1 MRSLRA
7 LNPYLWKYK
16 LHLLSGIVFV
26 MFSAWFGTLPAQVI
40 RDVLDMVKDELQIL
54 QLVKGY
60 KAHGYFYAFVRDTLL
75 LSGATVLL
83 FAILRGFFLFLT
95 RQTLIVMS
103 RRIEFDLK
111 NDIFNHLQSLSTDFY
126 RQYSTGDILARI
138 GEDVSR
144 VRMYIG
150 PAIMYTAS
158 TVTMFIF
165 VLATMFSVN
174 VWLTLI
180 VIIPLP
186 ILSISIYY
194 VNITVNKRSEKV
206 QEQLSNLS
214 TFVQEH
220 FSGIRIMKA
229 FEREK
234 SVNIRFSE
242 NAEEYKKRTL
252 HLAKVNAFWLP
263 VISLLIGIS
272 TLFTVWIGGIW
283 VIQQKI
289 TLGNIAE
296 FVLYV
301 SMLTWPIA
309 SLGWV
314 TSLVQRAAASQTRI
328 NELMNIKP
336 SVVNKNSSQS
346 LIQGKITLKNVSF
359 GYTDNQFVLKNISL
373 EIPKGTSLGI
383 MGAVGSGK
391 STLAQLL
398 VRMYDIKQGQIL
410 IDDVPVQELNLNSLR
425 QQIGYVPQ
433 DVFLFSDTIYNNIAF
448 GKIDA
453 TEQEVMAVAQ
463 KAAILKDIEHFPDGI
478 QTVIGERG
486 ITLSG
491 GQKQRISLAR
501 AIIKSPPILILDDCL
516 SAVDTHTENEIL
528 SHLAEVKQNKTTI
541 IISHRISSVKDCD
554 NIIILKDGKIAE
566 QGSHEALLALGGE
579 YARLYEEQTTAISSV
594 TESTVE
600 I

>member
-1 MRSLRA
+1 
-7 LNPYLWKYK
+7 
-16 LHLLSGIVFV
+16 
-26 MFSAWFGTLPAQVI
+26 
-40 RDVLDMVKDELQIL
+40 
-54 QLVKGY
+54 
-60 KAHGYFYAFVRDTLL
+60 
-75 LSGATVLL
+75 
-83 FAILRGFFLFLT
+83 

-126 RQYSTGDILARI
+126 RKYSTGDILARI

-144 VRMYIG
+144 VRMYLG

-158 TVTMFIF
+158 TVTMFVF
-165 VLATMFSVN
+165 VLATMLSVN

-194 VNITVNKRSEKV
+194 VNTSVNKRSERV
-206 QEQLSNLS
+206 QNQLSTLS

-234 SVNIRFSE
+234 SVNEQFYLH
-242 NAEEYKKRTL
+242 ADEYKKRNL
-252 HLAKVNAFWLP
+252 SLAKVNAFWLP
-263 VISLLIGIS
+263 VISLLIGMS

-283 VIQQKI
+283 VVKQKI
-289 TLGNIAE
+289 TIGNIAE

-301 SMLTWPIA
+301 SMLTWPIT

-328 NELMNIKP
+328 NELMAIKP
-336 SVVNKNSSQS
+336 SIVNHYPEKQYT
-346 LIQGKITLKNVSF
+346 IQGKITFENVSF
-359 GYTDNQFVLKNISL
+359 SYHQGQEVLKNITLS
-373 EIPKGTSLGI
+373 IPKGSSLGI
-383 MGAVGSGK
+383 MGSVGSGK
-391 STLAQLL
+391 TTLAHLL
-398 VRMYDIKQGQIL
+398 VRMYEPTQGRIL
-410 IDDVPVQELNLNSLR
+410 IDDIPIQTHNLSILR

-448 GKIDA
+448 GKMDA
-453 TEQEVMAVAQ
+453 TQEEVLDAAR

-478 QTVIGERG
+478 HTLIGERG

-501 AIIKSPPILILDDCL
+501 AILKNPSILILDDCL
-516 SAVDTHTENEIL
+516 SAVDTHTESEIL
-528 SHLAEVKQNKTTI
+528 SHLAAVKQNKTTI
-541 IISHRISSVKDCD
+541 IISHRVSSIKDCD
-554 NIIILKDGKIAE
+554 YIIILKDGQIIE
-566 QGSHEALLALGGE
+566 QGTHSTLLALGGE
-579 YARLYEEQTTAISSV
+579 YAKLYEEQT
-594 TESTVE
+594 STQYSTL
-600 I
+600 

>member
-16 LHLLSGIVFV
+16 KHLLSGIIFV
-26 MFSAWFGTLPAQVI
+26 MFSAWFATLPAQVI

-54 QLVKGY
+54 QIIKGY
-60 KAHGYFYAFVRDTLL
+60 HAYTHFYSFVRDTLL
-75 LSGATVLL
+75 LSGATILL

-126 RQYSTGDILARI
+126 RKYSTGDILARI

-180 VIIPLP
+180 VITPLP
-186 ILSISIYY
+186 VLSISIYY
-194 VNITVNKRSEKV
+194 VNVIVNKRSEKV
-206 QEQLSNLS
+206 QEQLSRLS

-229 FEREK
+229 FEREQN
-234 SVNIRFSE
+234 VNARFYE
-242 NAEEYKKRTL
+242 NAEEYKKRSL

-283 VIQQKI
+283 VIHQKI

-301 SMLTWPIA
+301 GMLTWPIA

-328 NELMNIKP
+328 NELMNIQP
-336 SVVNKNSSQS
+336 SIINKNPNPTQ
-346 LIQGKITLKNVSF
+346 IQGKISLKDVSF
-359 GYTDNQFVLKNISL
+359 GYNDTQTVLKNISL
-373 EIPKGTSLGI
+373 EIPKGHSLGI

-398 VRMYDIKQGQIL
+398 VRMYDIQQGQIL
-410 IDDVPVQELNLNSLR
+410 IDDIPIQEHNLNSLR

-453 TEQEVMAVAQ
+453 TEQEVLAVAE
-463 KAAILKDIEHFPDGI
+463 KAAILKDIQHFPDGI

-501 AIIKSPPILILDDCL
+501 AIIKNPPVLILDDCL

-528 SHLAEVKQNKTTI
+528 SHLSEVKQNKTTI
-541 IISHRISSVKDCD
+541 IISHRVSSVKDCD
-554 NIIILKDGKIAE
+554 RIIILKDGQVIE
-566 QGSHEALLALGGE
+566 QGSHEELLYKGGE
-579 YARLYEEQTTAISSV
+579 YAKLYEEQTAIPN
-594 TESTVE
+594 T
-600 I
+600 ID

>member
-7 LNPYLWKYK
+7 LNRYLWKYK
-16 LHLLSGIVFV
+16 LHLLSGIFFV
-26 MFSAWFGTLPAQVI
+26 IVSAWFGTLPAQVI
-40 RDVLDMVKDELQIL
+40 RDVLDIIKDELQIL
-54 QLVKGY
+54 QMIKGY
-60 KAHGYFYAFVRDTLL
+60 SAQHYFYAFVRDTLL
-75 LSGATVLL
+75 LSGATILL
-83 FAILRGFFLFLT
+83 FAVLRGFFLFLT

-111 NDIFNHLQSLSTDFY
+111 NDIFQHLQSLSTDFY
-126 RQYSTGDILARI
+126 RKYSTGDILARI

-158 TVTMFIF
+158 TVTMFVF

-180 VIIPLP
+180 VIAPLP

-206 QEQLSNLS
+206 QEQLSTLS

-229 FEREK
+229 FEREN
-234 SVNIRFSE
+234 SVNTRFAQ
-242 NAEEYKKRTL
+242 NADEYKKRSL

-263 VISLLIGIS
+263 VISLLIGMS
-272 TLFTVWIGGIW
+272 TLFTVWIGGMW

-289 TLGNIAE
+289 TIGNIAE

-301 SMLTWPIA
+301 NMLTWPIA

-328 NELMNIKP
+328 NELMNIQP
-336 SVVNKNSSQS
+336 SIVNKNPNESK
-346 LIQGKITLKNVSF
+346 IQGKITFKNVSF
-359 GYTDNQFVLKNISL
+359 GYTDEQLVLKNISL
-373 EIPKGTSLGI
+373 EIPKSSSLGI

-398 VRMYDIKQGQIL
+398 VRMYDVKQGQIL
-410 IDDVPVQELNLNSLR
+410 IDDIPIQELNLNHLR

-453 TEQEVMAVAQ
+453 TEPEIHSVAE
-463 KAAILKDIEHFPDGI
+463 KAAILKDIKHFPDGM
-478 QTVIGERG
+478 QTLIGERG
-486 ITLSG
+486 IMLSG
-491 GQKQRISLAR
+491 GQKQRIALAR
-501 AIIKSPPILILDDCL
+501 AILKNPPILILDDCL

-528 SHLAEVKQNKTTI
+528 SHLAEVKQNKTTL
-541 IISHRISSVKDCD
+541 IISHRVSSIKDCD
-554 NIIILKDGKIAE
+554 TIIVLKNGEIVEK
-566 QGSHEALLALGGE
+566 GSHETLLALGGE
-579 YARLYEEQTTAISSV
+579 YAKIYEEQTATA
-594 TESTVE
+594 STVD
-600 I
+600 

>member
-16 LHLLSGIVFV
+16 LHLISGIVFV

-40 RDVLDMVKDELQIL
+40 RDVLDMVKEELHILQII
-54 QLVKGY
+54 KEY
-60 KAHGYFYAFVRDTLL
+60 DAYSYFYTFVWDTLL
-75 LSGATVLL
+75 LSGTVILS
-83 FAILRGFFLFLT
+83 FAVLRGFFLFLT

-126 RQYSTGDILARI
+126 RKYSTGDILARI

-158 TVTMFIF
+158 TVTMFVF

-174 VWLTLI
+174 IWLTLI

-186 ILSISIYY
+186 VLSISIYY
-194 VNITVNKRSEKV
+194 VNIAVNKRSEKV
-206 QEQLSNLS
+206 QEQLSTLS

-229 FEREK
+229 FEREQ
-234 SVNIRFSE
+234 SVNARFAE
-242 NAEEYKKRTL
+242 NAEEYKKRSL

-314 TSLVQRAAASQTRI
+314 TSLVQRAAASQARI
-328 NELMNIKP
+328 NELMNIQP
-336 SVVNKNSSQS
+336 SIVNKNPNESK
-346 LIQGKITLKNVSF
+346 IEGKISLKNVSF
-359 GYTDNQFVLKNISL
+359 GYTDEQPVLKNISL
-373 EIPKGTSLGI
+373 EIPKGSSLGI

-398 VRMYDIKQGQIL
+398 VRMYDVKQGKIL
-410 IDDVPVQELNLNSLR
+410 IDNIPIDAHNLNSLR

-453 TEQEVMAVAQ
+453 TEQEVLAVAQ
-463 KAAILKDIEHFPDGI
+463 KAAILKDIQHFPDGI
-478 QTVIGERG
+478 HTVIGERG

-501 AIIKSPPILILDDCL
+501 AIIKNPPILILDDCL

-528 SHLAEVKQNKTTI
+528 SHLAEIKQDKTTI
-541 IISHRISSVKDCD
+541 IISHRVSSVKDCD

-566 QGSHEALLALGGE
+566 QGSHETLLALGGE
-579 YARLYEEQTTAISSV
+579 YAKLYEEQTATVS
-594 TESTVE
+594 TNES
-600 I
+600 

>member
-16 LHLLSGIVFV
+16 KHLISGIIFV
-26 MFSAWFGTLPAQVI
+26 MFSAWFGTLPPQVI
-40 RDVLDMVKDELQIL
+40 RNVLDMVKDELQML

-60 KAHGYFYAFVRDTLL
+60 KTYDYFYSFIRDTLV
-75 LSGATVLL
+75 LSGGIILS

-111 NDIFNHLQSLSTDFY
+111 NDIYNHLQSLSTDFY
-126 RQYSTGDILARI
+126 RKYSTGDILARI

-144 VRMYIG
+144 VRMYLG

-158 TVTMFIF
+158 TLTMFLF
-165 VLATMFSVN
+165 VLVTMFSVN

-186 ILSISIYY
+186 ILSVSIYY
-194 VNITVNKRSEKV
+194 VNTAVNKRSEKV
-206 QEQLSNLS
+206 QEQLSTLS

-220 FSGIRIMKA
+220 FSGIRVMKA

-234 SVNIRFSE
+234 VINEQFYE
-242 NAEEYKKRTL
+242 NAEQYKNRYL
-252 HLAKVNAFWLP
+252 YLAKVNAFWLP
-263 VISLLIGIS
+263 VISLLIGMS

-301 SMLTWPIA
+301 GMLTWPIA

-314 TSLVQRAAASQTRI
+314 TSLMQRAAASQTRI
-328 NELMNIKP
+328 NALMDLKP
-336 SVVNKNSSQS
+336 SVINKS
-346 LIQGKITLKNVSF
+346 LEIRPIQGKITFKNVSF
-359 GYTDNQFVLKNISL
+359 GYNDHQKVLQNIHL
-373 EIPKGTSLGI
+373 EIPQGTSLGI
-383 MGAVGSGK
+383 MGVVGSGK
-391 STLAQLL
+391 TTLAQLI
-398 VRMYDIKQGQIL
+398 VRMYDIQEGQIL
-410 IDDVPVQELNLNSLR
+410 IDDIPVNEHNLNHLR

-448 GKIDA
+448 GKLDA
-453 TEQEVMAVAQ
+453 TEQEVLAAAEKSAV
-463 KAAILKDIEHFPDGI
+463 LKDIQHFPDGI
-478 QTVIGERG
+478 QTLIGERG

-501 AIIKSPPILILDDCL
+501 AIIKNPPILILDDCL

-528 SHLAEVKQNKTTI
+528 AHLAEVKQNKTTI
-541 IISHRISSVKDCD
+541 VISHRVSSIKDCD
-554 NIIILKDGKIAE
+554 NIIILKDGKIIE
-566 QGSHEALLALGGE
+566 QGSHEKLLSLNGE
-579 YARLYEEQTTAISSV
+579 YAKLYEEQTV
-594 TESTVE
+594 STNIVN
-600 I
+600 

>member
-16 LHLLSGIVFV
+16 LHLFSGIIFV

-54 QLVKGY
+54 QLIKGY

-75 LSGATVLL
+75 LSGGTVLL
-83 FAILRGFFLFLT
+83 FAVLRGFFLFLT

-126 RQYSTGDILARI
+126 RKYSTGDILARI

-186 ILSISIYY
+186 VLSISIYY

-206 QEQLSNLS
+206 QEQLSTLS

-229 FEREK
+229 FEREQN
-234 SVNIRFSE
+234 VNARFSE

-283 VIQQKI
+283 VINQKI

-301 SMLTWPIA
+301 GMLTWPIA

-314 TSLVQRAAASQTRI
+314 TSLIQRAAASQTRI
-328 NELMNIKP
+328 NELMNIQP
-336 SVVNKNSSQS
+336 SVVNKNPNETQ
-346 LIQGKITLKNVSF
+346 IQGKITLKNLSF
-359 GYTDNQFVLKNISL
+359 GYNEEQMVLKNITL
-373 EIPKGTSLGI
+373 EIPKGSSLGI

-398 VRMYDIKQGQIL
+398 VRMYDIKHGKIL
-410 IDDVPVQELNLNSLR
+410 IDDVPVDEHNLNSLR
-425 QQIGYVPQ
+425 QQTGYVPQ

-453 TEQEVMAVAQ
+453 TEQEVLDVAK
-463 KAAILKDIEHFPDGI
+463 KAAVLKDIQHFPDGM
-478 QTVIGERG
+478 QTLIGERG

-491 GQKQRISLAR
+491 GQKQRIALAR
-501 AIIKSPPILILDDCL
+501 AIIKNPPILILDDCL
-516 SAVDTHTENEIL
+516 SAIDTHTENEIL
-528 SHLAEVKQNKTTI
+528 SHLAEVKHNKTTL

-554 NIIILKDGKIAE
+554 TIIILKDGKIAE
-566 QGSHEALLALGGE
+566 QGSHESLLALNGE
-579 YARLYEEQTTAISSV
+579 YTKLYEEQTTAN
-594 TESTVE
+594 STV
-600 I
+600 IDNG

>member
-1 MRSLRA
+1 MHSLRA

-16 LHLLSGIVFV
+16 THLFSGILFV

-54 QLVKGY
+54 QIIKGY
-60 KAHGYFYAFVRDTLL
+60 NAHAYFYSFVRDTLL
-75 LSGATVLL
+75 LAGVTVLL

-126 RQYSTGDILARI
+126 RKYSTGDILARI

-158 TVTMFIF
+158 TVTMFVF

-186 ILSISIYY
+186 ILSVSIYF
-194 VNITVNKRSEKV
+194 VNITVNKRSERV
-206 QEQLSNLS
+206 QAQLSALS

-229 FEREK
+229 FEREQ
-234 SVNIRFSE
+234 SVNTQFYE
-242 NAEEYKKRTL
+242 KAEEYKKRSL

-283 VIQQKI
+283 VIKQKI

-301 SMLTWPIA
+301 GMLTWPIA

-314 TSLVQRAAASQTRI
+314 TSLIQRAAASQTRI
-328 NELMNIKP
+328 NELMNIQP
-336 SVVNKNSSQS
+336 SVVNKNPNSTK
-346 LIQGKITLKNVSF
+346 IQGKISLKNVSF
-359 GYTDNQFVLKNISL
+359 GYNEGQKVLNNISL

-383 MGAVGSGK
+383 MGAVGTGK

-398 VRMYDIKQGQIL
+398 VRMYDIQEGQIL
-410 IDDVPVQELNLNSLR
+410 IDDIPIEEHNLNSLR
-425 QQIGYVPQ
+425 QQTGYVPQ

-453 TEQEVMAVAQ
+453 TEQEVNEVAQ
-463 KAAILKDIEHFPDGI
+463 KAAILKDIQHFPDGI

-501 AIIKSPPILILDDCL
+501 AIIKNPPILILDDCL

-528 SHLAEVKQNKTTI
+528 THLAEVKQNKTTI
-541 IISHRISSVKDCD
+541 IISHRISSIKNCD
-554 NIIILKDGKIAE
+554 NIIILKDGQIAE
-566 QGSHEALLALGGE
+566 QGSHEVLLNLNGE
-579 YARLYEEQTTAISSV
+579 YAKLYEEQTATTSAV
-594 TESTVE
+594 D
-600 I
+600 

>member
-1 MRSLRA
+1 MHSLRA

-16 LHLLSGIVFV
+16 THLFSGILFV

-54 QLVKGY
+54 QIIKGY
-60 KAHGYFYAFVRDTLL
+60 NAHAYFYSFVRDTLL
-75 LSGATVLL
+75 LAGATVLL

-126 RQYSTGDILARI
+126 RKYSTGDILARI

-158 TVTMFIF
+158 TVTMFVF

-186 ILSISIYY
+186 ILSVSIYF
-194 VNITVNKRSEKV
+194 VNITVNKRSERV
-206 QEQLSNLS
+206 QAQLSALS

-229 FEREK
+229 FEREQ
-234 SVNIRFSE
+234 SVNTQFYE
-242 NAEEYKKRTL
+242 KAEEYKKRSL

-283 VIQQKI
+283 VIKQKI

-301 SMLTWPIA
+301 GMLTWPIA

-314 TSLVQRAAASQTRI
+314 TSLIQRAAASQTRI
-328 NELMNIKP
+328 NELMNIQP
-336 SVVNKNSSQS
+336 SVVNKNPNSTK
-346 LIQGKITLKNVSF
+346 IQGKISLKNVSF
-359 GYTDNQFVLKNISL
+359 GYNEGQKVLNNISL

-383 MGAVGSGK
+383 MGAVGTGK

-398 VRMYDIKQGQIL
+398 VRMYDIQEGQIL
-410 IDDVPVQELNLNSLR
+410 IDDIPIEEHNLNSLR
-425 QQIGYVPQ
+425 QQTGYVPQ

-453 TEQEVMAVAQ
+453 TEQEVNEVAQ
-463 KAAILKDIEHFPDGI
+463 KAAILKDIQHFPDGI

-501 AIIKSPPILILDDCL
+501 AIIKNPPILILDDCL

-528 SHLAEVKQNKTTI
+528 THLAEVKQNKTTI
-541 IISHRISSVKDCD
+541 IISHRISSIKDCD
-554 NIIILKDGKIAE
+554 NIIILKDGQIAE
-566 QGSHEALLALGGE
+566 QGSHEVLLNLNGE
-579 YARLYEEQTTAISSV
+579 YAKLYEEQTATTSAV
-594 TESTVE
+594 D
-600 I
+600 